1 MAGFFLN
8 FGPVRDAPSARRLL
22 GSIDVE
28 ESVKQGKSVFQPG
41 LLARAHRGVLYV
53 DDINLLDS
61 EATNILLQ
69 VISDGKVIVE
79 REGISVTYAC
89 KPLLIATFNPE
100 EGEMRDHLLD
110 RIAVSL
116 SADAAPL
123 DITQRAEAVDSVL
136 TFAAGGEKR
145 AKALDEDMEASD
157 ALRSRIIF
165 AREEIGDVT
174 LSRDQLVYLC
184 EEAVRAGC
192 QGHRADIYA
201 AEVAR
206 ASAALAGRTAVD
218 AEDLKLAV
226 KLAIVPRSSFVA
238 DMEEPPDL
246 DMPPPPP
253 PPPPPQ
259 DQMDE
264 IDEEQDQDEQQ
275 EPPDQ
280 EDQEDQEDAPE
291 PEPEEPE
298 LPEEFMFDAEG
309 VPIDPVR
316 SRRPVVWRRL
326 HFIQTRRL
334 QE

>member
-1 MAGFFLN
+1 
-8 FGPVRDAPSARRLL
+8 
-22 GSIDVE
+22 
-28 ESVKQGKSVFQPG
+28 
-41 LLARAHRGVLYV
+41 
-53 DDINLLDS
+53 
-61 EATNILLQ
+61 
-69 VISDGKVIVE
+69 
-79 REGISVTYAC
+79 
-89 KPLLIATFNPE
+89 
-100 EGEMRDHLLD
+100 
-110 RIAVSL
+110 
-116 SADAAPL
+116 
-123 DITQRAEAVDSVL
+123 
-136 TFAAGGEKR
+136 
-145 AKALDEDMEASD
+145 MEASD

-253 PPPPPQ
+253 PPPPQ

-264 IDEEQDQDEQQ
+264 VDEDQEQDEQQ

-298 LPEEFMFDAEG
+298 
-309 VPIDPVR
+309 
-316 SRRPVVWRRL
+316 
-326 HFIQTRRL
+326 
-334 QE
+334 

>member
-1 MAGFFLN
+1 MDSLLRKELEAQAAADPDGPGVAERLAGMEREVVRAPFVQIPLN
-8 FGPVRDAPSARRLL
+8 VMDDMLL

-123 DITQRAEAVDSVL
+123 DIAQRAEAVDSVL

-184 EEAVRAGC
+184 EEAVRGA
-192 QGHRADIYA
+192 
-201 AEVAR
+201 AR
-206 ASAALAGRTAVD
+206 ATGPTST
-218 AEDLKLAV
+218 
-226 KLAIVPRSSFVA
+226 PRRSLGPRPHSR
-238 DMEEPPDL
+238 EEP
-246 DMPPPPP
+246 
-253 PPPPPQ
+253 Q
-259 DQMDE
+259 
-264 IDEEQDQDEQQ
+264 
-275 EPPDQ
+275 
-280 EDQEDQEDAPE
+280 
-291 PEPEEPE
+291 
-298 LPEEFMFDAEG
+298 
-309 VPIDPVR
+309 
-316 SRRPVVWRRL
+316 S
-326 HFIQTRRL
+326 TRKTSN
-334 QE
+334 